1 MRLNVNL
8 PHRQLDFLTRFER
21 TDPLESIPDQKHNR
35 RFILNLIVYVFGV
48 AFDQLAFGLG
58 ANPNPKPRLETPS

>member
-48 AFDQLAFGLG
+48 VFDQLALGLG
-58 ANPNPKPRLETPS
+58 TNPNPNPQLETPS